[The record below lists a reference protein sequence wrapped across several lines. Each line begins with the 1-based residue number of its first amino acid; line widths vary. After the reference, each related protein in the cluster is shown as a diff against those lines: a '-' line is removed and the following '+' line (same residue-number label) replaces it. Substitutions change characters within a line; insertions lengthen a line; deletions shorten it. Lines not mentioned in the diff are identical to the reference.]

1 MRLEE
6 LYNKLKSLHFTIG
19 GDIMNINVL
28 DILKESGALL
38 EGHFL
43 LSSGRHSNRYC
54 QCARLLQ
61 YPDKAE
67 KVLSI
72 VAEKIRDIDFDV
84 VVGPAMGGIIV
95 AYEVGRQT
103 GKPAIFTERVNGVF
117 ELRRGFEIKKGQKVL
132 ITEDVVTTGK
142 SSLETIKVLEEL
154 GAEVV
159 GICCIVDRG
168 SSTIDYPIYS
178 SIKLD
183 IESYDPAECPLC
195 KSGSPYVKPGSR
207 NIK

>member
-1 MRLEE
+1 
-6 LYNKLKSLHFTIG
+6 
-19 GDIMNINVL
+19 MNVNVL

-54 QCARLLQ
+54 QCAKLLQ
-61 YPDKAE
+61 YPDKSA
-67 KVLSI
+67 KVLS
-72 VAEKIRDIDFDV
+72 VVVEKLKDVDFDV

-103 GKPAIFTERVNGVF
+103 GKPAIFTERVNGTF
-117 ELRRGFEIKKGQKVL
+117 ELRRGFEISKGQKVL

-142 SSLETIKVLEEL
+142 SSLETIKVLKEL

-178 SIKLD
+178 SIKLE
-183 IESYDPAECPLC
+183 IESFESSSCPLC
-195 KSGSPYVKPGSR
+195 EAGSAYVKPGSR

>member
-1 MRLEE
+1 
-6 LYNKLKSLHFTIG
+6 
-19 GDIMNINVL
+19 MNINVL

-54 QCARLLQ
+54 QCAKLLQ

-67 KVLSI
+67 KVLSVVTEQI
-72 VAEKIRDIDFDV
+72 KDIDFDV

-103 GKPAIFTERVNGVF
+103 GKPAIFTERVDGKM
-117 ELRRGFEIKKGQKVL
+117 ELRRGFEIEKGQKVL

-142 SSLETIKVLEEL
+142 SSLETIEILKEL

-178 SIKLD
+178 SIKLE
-183 IESYDPAECPLC
+183 IESYEVSECPLC
-195 KSGSPYVKPGSR
+195 KAGTAYIKPGSR